1 MSPYSYSLNKPL
13 WDPSNFTFNTFSPV
27 GGWNGGFGNFQM
39 PWFGTSSS
47 SDSTAPD
54 SYEAWKKEELKRQ
67 EEEAK
72 KSAFLDERSEE
83 VKKTKELIEAQE
95 NIIKNIKKG
104 KKADGSYVVE
114 NAKLEGPKLKED
126 GSIDKEASKPKKKGF
141 WAKAGEWVCSAG
153 SALKNMGKSLIGFDE
168 NGKWSWKK
176 CLKNVAITAAAIG
189 ATFIPVVGPAIGY
202 GLLAYGVVSGGVGVA
217 KGISKLNKA
226 KTEEAK
232 EQARQDICSGAF
244 VGISSAIGLRGL
256 GKSVSAAAKA
266 SGTNTTTMGIS
277 AVAKARTGLGKPIE
291 VISQATRDMTVNAFK
306 ATTNAMQADK
316 ALIAANGGGI
326 KGFGKAYANKVN
338 TAVNNCNNWSKRYQD
353 KYAEMETSLNNRISE
368 LNSQIAAETNAAKR
382 TLLQEQKAMLESN
395 LNELRSISGF
405 KSKTEFDRLNTEN
418 SGIRN
423 QEKLSS
429 YTQNSSGSYEINGQS
444 ISGQSFEVFQKEI
457 QAMQKSYIKDLK
469 KLNQFKEA
477 QMRSFSKHPDSHRR
491 ELNEYTDATVRA
503 KYNTKDK
510 LKAGIQNLSSKIEDL
525 TTKIA
530 EVEEKLARATS
541 PRKIANLRNTLQN
554 LKAQKLAAENELAI
568 CNSIKFKSLFKSST
582 WLKNEYSNYIGGSN
596 ASFGAL
602 RSYAGKALTHPA
614 AAVPLTMGQWGREYS
629 IPMFGSLTQLTKEQ
643 GEEYITQLEQQIAE
657 YEKTLEALNEIES
670 AEEWETIKAQYAAQL
685 KAQEEAQAAAQ
696 AAQEAQGQQ

>member
-1 MSPYSYSLNKPL
+1 MSFYCNFNIPL
-13 WDPSNFTFNTFSPV
+13 WDPRNFNTNFSPSFF
-27 GGWNGGFGNFQM
+27 GSTGWNNFQT
-39 PWFGTSSS
+39 PFRG
-47 SDSTAPD
+47 STASESPNTGKS
-54 SYEAWKKEELKRQ
+54 SYQKWKDEELKKQ
-67 EEEAK
+67 EA
-72 KSAFLDERSEE
+72 E
-83 VKKTKELIEAQE
+83 VKKAVFLEERAKEIEKTRDLIEAQE
-95 NIIKNIKKG
+95 KVIKDIKNS
-104 KKADGSYVVE
+104 KKADGTYVLE
-114 NAKLEGPKLKED
+114 TAKLDGPKLKED
-126 GSIDKEASKPKKKGF
+126 GTVDKEAMKPEKKGF
-141 WAKAGEWVCSAG
+141 WQKAGEWVCSAG
-153 SALKNMGKSLIGFDE
+153 AALKNIGKSILGYDE

-277 AVAKARTGLGKPIE
+277 AVAKARSGLGKPIE
-291 VISQATRDMTVNAFK
+291 VISQTARDMTVNALK
-306 ATTNAMQADK
+306 ATKNAVRKDIK
-316 ALIAANGGGI
+316 SVNDIGGGI
-326 KGFGKAYANKVN
+326 TGFCKVYANKVN
-338 TAVNNCNNWSKRYQD
+338 TAVKNMNNWGKKYQD
-353 KYAEMETSLNNRISE
+353 KYTEMENSLNKRLSE
-368 LNSQIAAETNAAKR
+368 LNKQIAAETNAAKR

-423 QEKLSS
+423 QEQLSS
-429 YTQNSSGSYEINGQS
+429 YTQNSRGGYDINGHS
-444 ISGQSFEVFQKEI
+444 ISQQRFDVFRKEMES
-457 QAMQKSYIKDLK
+457 MQKSYIKDLK

-525 TTKIA
+525 TAKIA
-530 EVEEKLARATS
+530 EVEEKIARATS
-541 PRKIANLRNTLQN
+541 PRKIAGLKNTLNN

-614 AAVPLTMGQWGREYS
+614 AAVPLTMGQWDREYS

-657 YEKTLEALNEIES
+657 YEKTIDALNDIES